1 LVQALP
7 LELTALAQA
16 ASSLG
21 APATPAAATAAATH
35 DDASTAASLSHL
47 LLQLLL
53 KAGAAAVAAAP
64 GISSDV
70 QGSVLPAVQA
80 LLCPDVSAAA
90 RWYPSWALEAAAHQ
104 LLEAATADS
113 SSSSSARDADAT
125 ASSSGCG
132 GYSAAALAQR
142 DNWRLQQAAEVL
154 RQLAVQLT
162 CRSTS
167 SAAAAAAGAGVLAS
181 DSAVFASLHAFGL
194 LASVLQ
200 ARPAAVVDFLTKSS
214 SSSGSTAA
222 SAAHADAAAAQCAAS
237 ALPKSCCAVLTAAVF
252 SLKQRA
258 ASALLP
264 PGLLV
269 PLTKAAVS
277 LLMADAQAKLQ
288 LAAAHQQQQQ
298 AVSVAVQGLL
308 SLLLSP
314 DAQLRL
320 HSAAA
325 LVQACGSPPPSSSS
339 SSEELASGEDDESAA
354 ASSSGSSVPAWRI
367 VFEGVTSAVL
377 QQQSY
382 TAQQLLPAYQAIAE
396 IVISHSGAT
405 EQQQQ
410 QQQGL
415 LPVVVQ
421 MIVQRLTQWQE
432 ASERHQ
438 RQDVATS
445 WPNVATSSSS
455 NDSAASLQP
464 LAVERLLL
472 LQLLSGHVLAHCSRQ
487 QQPQQQ
493 PQQQQSTQTLSSTS
507 AAAPA
512 AHDSTVADA
521 TAVAGAAD
529 TVLRQVQPALLHL
542 LRMLLPLLQQ
552 QDSSSKAGMRHKVSG
567 SCTTQPGPGGWLNY
581 QALLSP
587 SPLLLTWGATQQE
600 CGVLFSAGSSSSSS
614 SSGQGVSWLLDP
626 TLEGSR
632 GCRLTQG
639 LPLQLVAAAVDL
651 AHTLLSHGFT
661 QAVDQQGQADT
672 WCSVLCGVIDVKAL
686 KPVKKLAKRVLTEL
700 AGGSAGYKQRRALHH
715 VQRNAAALLQL
726 LGLDTAADTSSNAA
740 AAVQLQ
746 MSWQQQCAAALL
758 LTQLLAVAE
767 AQPSCWARVCSSSS
781 MPQLLPLLLQVAVH
795 CRAQQLCL
803 AAVKLFNLALTGAGV
818 NPKAHSSSSSGSS
831 SSAAESGSTPQAKQV
846 QSTGSS
852 SSSSSSSQKAGQ
864 PAVGDFAAAKSSG
877 GSLSLDLSWLQL
889 GVPAAAA
896 AAAWCDE
903 LLLSFALRCVLS
915 WPEPKERKEAAK
927 TLVLLHKALEA
938 VNPSG
943 QLQLLQL
950 VLGLLPA
957 AGAAAGAAS
966 LQLFAT
972 AAHLVKA
979 TPAAAAAAAAGSG
992 LSSSSSSTAG
1002 VLSSSRQEVLA
1013 AAASQLFTTA
1023 VAAAGA
1029 LATHPYAAA
1038 YQQLQQLLDLE
1049 PIGSSS
1055 SSGAAARH
1063 WLELSGADV
1072 FAAAAA
1078 GRPAKRG
1085 PSSSSRL
1092 ANMAAELK
1100 FGDRQVCIQCV
1111 QRPQCELW
1119 SCASSSVSHLHMPFV
1134 PCFSLL
1140 ESCVAGFARIRSCA
1154 PRQ

>member
-1 LVQALP
+1 MQALP
-7 LELTALAQA
+7 LELAALAQA

-21 APATPAAATAAATH
+21 PPATPAAAAAAAGT
-35 DDASTAASLSHL
+35 DASTAASLNHL
-47 LLQLLL
+47 LMHSLL

-70 QGSVLPAVQA
+70 QDSVLPAVQA
-80 LLCPDVSAAA
+80 LLCPDVAAA
-90 RWYPSWALEAAAHQ
+90 ANWYPSWALEAAAHQ
-104 LLEAATADS
+104 LLAAAMADGSSSSSAGDADAPASSSSHS
-113 SSSSSARDADAT
+113 SSSSS
-125 ASSSGCG
+125 SYGGGC
-132 GYSAAALAQR
+132 SAAALSQR

-154 RQLAVQLT
+154 EQLALQVT
-162 CRSTS
+162 HSSTS
-167 SAAAAAAGAGVLAS
+167 SAAAAAGAGVPAS
-181 DSAVFASLHAFGL
+181 DSAVFAALHAFGL

-200 ARPAAVVDFLTKSS
+200 ARPAAVVDFLANSSCSS
-214 SSSGSTAA
+214 SSLAATTAGN
-222 SAAHADAAAAQCAAS
+222 ADAAAAHCAAGS
-237 ALPKSCCAVLTAAVF
+237 LAECCCAVLTAAVF

-258 ASALLP
+258 ASPLLP
-264 PGLLV
+264 PSLMV

-277 LLMADAQAKLQ
+277 LLLADAQAKLQ
-288 LAAAHQQQQQ
+288 LAAGQQQQQQ

-325 LVQACGSPPPSSSS
+325 LAQACSCSPYSSSSS
-339 SSEELASGEDDESAA
+339 SSEESASSEGDEPAV
-354 ASSSGSSVPAWRI
+354 ASSSSSVPAWRI

-396 IVISHSGAT
+396 VAASHSSST

-410 QQQGL
+410 RQQQQQDL

-421 MIVQRLTQWQE
+421 MIVQQLTQWQQT
-432 ASERHQ
+432 SVHHQ
-438 RQDVATS
+438 PPDVTAS
-445 WPNVATSSSS
+445 WPNAATSSGSS
-455 NDSAASLQP
+455 SSAASLQP
-464 LAVERLLL
+464 LAAERLLL
-472 LQLLSGHVLAHCSRQ
+472 LQLLLGHVLAHCSRQ
-487 QQPQQQ
+487 LQP
-493 PQQQQSTQTLSSTS
+493 TQTPSSNGTS
-507 AAAPA
+507 AAATA
-512 AHDSTVADA
+512 AHDSTAADA
-521 TAVAGAAD
+521 TAIAGRAD
-529 TVLRQVQPALLHL
+529 AVLDQVQHVQPALLHL

-552 QDSSSKAGMRHKVSG
+552 QDGTSKAGMRHKVSG
-567 SCTTQPGPGGWLNY
+567 SSTLQPGPGGWLNY

-600 CGVLFSAGSSSSSS
+600 CGILFAAGSSSSSS
-614 SSGQGVSWLLDP
+614 VASQQGLSWLLDP

-632 GCRLTQG
+632 GCRLMQG
-639 LPLQLVAAAVDL
+639 LPLQLAAAAVDL
-651 AHTLLSHGFT
+651 SHTLLSHGLK
-661 QAVDQQGQADT
+661 QAVEQQGELDT

-700 AGGSAGYKQRRALHH
+700 AGGSAGYKQHRAPHH
-715 VQRNAAALLQL
+715 LQRHAAALLQL
-726 LGLDTAADTSSNAA
+726 LGLDGAADSGSTAAAA

-746 MSWQQQCAAALL
+746 ANWQQQCAAAVLL
-758 LTQLLAVAE
+758 NQLLAVAE
-767 AQPSCWARVCSSSS
+767 AQSSCWARVCSSSS
-781 MPQLLPLLLQVAVH
+781 MAQLLPLLLQVAVH

-803 AAVKLFNLALTGAGV
+803 TAVKLFNLALTGAGV
-818 NPKAHSSSSSGSS
+818 NPKAHSSSSSTTTTTTS
-831 SSAAESGSTPQAKQV
+831 SSAAD
-846 QSTGSS
+846 TGG
-852 SSSSSSSQKAGQ
+852 SSSSSSQKAGGQ
-864 PAVGDFAAAKSSG
+864 RAAGHTAAAQSSSG
-877 GSLSLDLSWLQL
+877 SPSLDLSWLQL
-889 GVPAAAA
+889 GVHAAAA
-896 AAAWCDE
+896 AASSE
-903 LLLSFALRCVLS
+903 QLLLSFASRCVLS

-927 TLVLLHKALEA
+927 TLVLLHKALEG

-979 TPAAAAAAAAGSG
+979 TPAAAAGSG
-992 LSSSSSSTAG
+992 LSSSSTAG
-1002 VLSSSRQEVLA
+1002 VLSSSRQDVLA
-1013 AAASQLFTTA
+1013 AAASQLFGTA

-1049 PIGSSS
+1049 PIGSCSSS

-1072 FAAAAA
+1072 FAAAA

-1092 ANMAAELK
+1092 NNMAAELK

-1111 QRPQCELW
+1111 QHPLCY
-1119 SCASSSVSHLHMPFV
+1119 VSMTFIARCSPSTYVHLPFFV
-1134 PCFSLL
+1134 CCWPLL
-1140 ESCVAGFARIRSCA
+1140 ARICFHTQS
-1154 PRQ
+1154 PP